1 MAIDRR
7 VSKQIADRFRR
18 EESAVRTDAGP
29 YIGRVK
35 NNLDPTRSG
44 RLQVYIP
51 DLVSGDE
58 DIPENWRTVA
68 YASPYL
74 GHTYQPDSNKQNN
87 YKKVR
92 HSYGFWAVPPDVGN
106 FVLCTFIAGDANRGF
121 WFACIPSQLGHHML
135 PGMAGSPNV
144 DASTIED
151 SKVRSNYNNK
161 PTVVAEFNE
170 NSETI
175 DWSNFANAKKPVHE
189 DQYRVLLN
197 QGLEEDYVRGV
208 ISSSSS
214 RESPSAVFG
223 ISTPGR
229 PHKDPADDPNI
240 REKIKTGQLKESD
253 YAVSSR
259 KGGHVFVM
267 DDGNFQ
273 GKDRLIRLRTSGG
286 HQILM
291 NDSEDI
297 LYIGNNTGSVWLEMT
312 GPGHLNIYSGHSV
325 NIRSEQN
332 INLHADRNINMNA
345 GGEILMNAGKN
356 WQAQSQT
363 VNLDSS
369 VSTTIAGGGKLN
381 LGSPGSVNL
390 IGGGV
395 TNISGS
401 SGVNIVGSTVKL
413 NEGISGAASFR
424 RPTSLKFNALS
435 DTGKR
440 GDKWISV
447 DNALQ
452 TIVTIAP
459 SHEPWSAHNNSQPV
473 AAATVVTATP
483 PPTPVTASAANTAP
497 LNPVT
502 QGEPPSKTVPVVEC
516 AGAKKGGELDPG
528 PKDAANQG
536 VTNPVNRSYMTRADA
551 PVITEGIGP
560 LTPLQTKALIQQ
572 TGWSE
577 SGCKYPVTN
586 QLNYCGKYQMGAA
599 ALAEIGYIKI
609 DAYRLYGGNKANNYP
624 SSWTGK
630 DGINSKEDF
639 LNNGPVQE
647 KAIIALFKLNY
658 SRLLS
663 VGGIKP
669 GDDQCTIA
677 GMLSVAHL
685 LGASGAKKWRMT
697 AGGADANGM
706 TGSKYFN
713 RGRYAVDVLAAPEK

>member
-1 MAIDRR
+1 MAMDKRGG
-7 VSKQIADRFRR
+7 VKPAERFRR
-18 EESAVRTDAGP
+18 EESTVRTDTGP

-51 DLVSGDE
+51 DLVSGEE
-58 DIPENWRTVA
+58 DNPENWRTVA

-74 GHTYQPDSNKQNN
+74 GYTNQPDTNKQNSF
-87 YKKVR
+87 KKVR
-92 HSYGFWAVPPDVGN
+92 HSYGMWAVPPDVGN
-106 FVLCTFIAGDANRGF
+106 LVLCTFIAGDPNRGF

-135 PGMAGSPNV
+135 PGMAGSANV
-144 DASTIED
+144 DSSQIED
-151 SKVRSNYNNK
+151 PKVKANYNNK

-170 NSETI
+170 NGDQV
-175 DWSNFANAKKPVHE
+175 DWANFANAKKPVHE

-197 QGLEEDYVRGV
+197 QGLEEDYVRGI
-208 ISSSSS
+208 ISSSSN
-214 RESPSAVFG
+214 RESPSTVFG

-229 PHKDPADDPNI
+229 PHKDPAEDPNYA
-240 REKIKTGQLKESD
+240 EKIKSGQLKESD
-253 YAVSSR
+253 YAVASR

-267 DDGNFQ
+267 DDGNYA
-273 GKDRLIRLRTSGG
+273 GKDRLIRLRTAGG

-291 NDSEDI
+291 NDTEDI
-297 LYIGNNTGSVWLEMT
+297 LYIGNDTGSVWLEMT
-312 GPGHLNIYSGHSV
+312 GPGHLNIYAGNSI
-325 NIRSEQN
+325 NIRAEQD

-369 VSTTIAGGGKLN
+369 VSTTIAGGSRLN
-381 LGSPGSVNL
+381 LGSPGSVNMVA
-390 IGGGV
+390 GGA

-401 SGVNIVGSTVKL
+401 SGVNVVGSKIKL
-413 NEGISGAASFR
+413 NEGIGGSASFS
-424 RPTSLKFNALS
+424 RPTTLKFNALS
-435 DTGKR
+435 DTGKQ
-440 GDKWISV
+440 GDKWVSV
-447 DNALQ
+447 NNALQ
-452 TIVTIAP
+452 TIVPIAP
-459 SHEPWSAHNNSQPV
+459 THEPWSLHNTDAPSGS
-473 AAATVVTATP
+473 AI
-483 PPTPVTASAANTAP
+483 PTPVTASPANVAP

-502 QGEPPSKTVPVVEC
+502 QGDPPSKEVPVVEC

-713 RGRYAVDVLAAPEK
+713 RGRYAVDVLAKT